1 MSRYVLVHLYSV
13 YYDLFKCLLYLD
25 VLYGDFEIRCEHIFC
40 VFGFEFV
47 T

>member
-1 MSRYVLVHLYSV
+1 MSRYMLVHLYSV

-25 VLYGDFEIRCEHIFC
+25 VLYGDSEIRCGHILSM
-40 VFGFEFV
+40 FGFEFV

>member
-1 MSRYVLVHLYSV
+1 MSRYVLVHLYSA

-25 VLYGDFEIRCEHIFC
+25 VLYGDFEIGCGHILSM
-40 VFGFEFV
+40 FGFEFV

>member
-1 MSRYVLVHLYSV
+1 MPRYVLVHLYRV

-25 VLYGDFEIRCEHIFC
+25 VLCGDFEIRCGHILSM
-40 VFGFEFV
+40 FGFEFV

>member
-1 MSRYVLVHLYSV
+1 MSRCVLVHLYSV

-25 VLYGDFEIRCEHIFC
+25 VLYGNFDIDVDIFE
-40 VFGFEFV
+40 VMFGFKFV